1 MRAEDEKWA
10 ESLTADAEA
19 LEAAIKREERRGR
32 MLRGM
37 EVSEV
42 QQVLTTNSHIFSRVI
57 HARKKLIDL
66 LDTRGRMTGGSGG
79 AGSGSGG
86 SGGTAHYVIKHRQ
99 EGHIPDNL
107 VTMYEALWIKTY
119 GSGAGYIGD
128 PNSLT
133 PDKAGGNQM
142 KMGGS
147 GERVHRGVAKAG
159 KSGNA
164 ARKTII
170 KDERAFEFKRKMDK
184 RMRRMASEIEEW
196 IRSSKVMGVEVAEGG
211 SGEVSV
217 PRCEGCQ
224 SFVDREWRFCA
235 RCGVRR

>member
-32 MLRGM
+32 MLRAM

-57 HARKKLIDL
+57 HARKRLIDL
-66 LDTRGRMTGGSGG
+66 LDTKGRITG
-79 AGSGSGG
+79 GSGG
-86 SGGTAHYVIKHRQ
+86 SGGTAHYVIKHKQ

-107 VTMYEALWIKTY
+107 VMMYEALWIKTY

-142 KMGGS
+142 KMAGS
-147 GERVHRGVAKAG
+147 DERVHRGVAKSGRAG
-159 KSGNA
+159 SNA

-196 IRSSKVMGVEVAEGG
+196 IRSSKVMGVDVTEGG

-235 RCGVRR
+235 RCGVRRTT

>member
-32 MLRGM
+32 MLRAM

-79 AGSGSGG
+79 VGSGSGG
-86 SGGTAHYVIKHRQ
+86 GGGTAHYVIKHRQ

-142 KMGGS
+142 KMSGS
-147 GERVHRGVAKAG
+147 NERVHRGVAKAG

-184 RMRRMASEIEEW
+184 RMRRMATEIEDW

-217 PRCEGCQ
+217 PRCECCQ

>member
-1 MRAEDEKWA
+1 MRAEEKWA

-32 MLRGM
+32 MLRAM

-42 QQVLTTNSHIFSRVI
+42 QQVLTSNSHIFSRVI
-57 HARKKLIDL
+57 HARKKLLDL
-66 LDTRGRMTGGSGG
+66 LDTRGKVVAGGGG
-79 AGSGSGG
+79 GG
-86 SGGTAHYVIKHRQ
+86 RGTSHYVIKHKQ
-99 EGHIPDNL
+99 EGHIPENL
-107 VTMYEALWIKTY
+107 VTMYEALWVKTY
-119 GSGAGYIGD
+119 GSAAGYIGD

-133 PDKAGGNQM
+133 PEKAGGNQM

-147 GERVHRGVAKAG
+147 DERVHRGVARSKAG
-159 KSGNA
+159 GGNA
-164 ARKTII
+164 ARKAII

-196 IRSSKVMGVEVAEGG
+196 IRSSKVMGVDVIEGG

-235 RCGVRR
+235 RCGVRRTP

>member
-32 MLRGM
+32 MLRAM

-79 AGSGSGG
+79 
-86 SGGTAHYVIKHRQ
+86 TAHYVIKHKQ

-142 KMGGS
+142 KMSGS
-147 GERVHRGVAKAG
+147 NERVHRGVAKAG

-184 RMRRMASEIEEW
+184 RMRRMATEIEEW
-196 IRSSKVMGVEVAEGG
+196 IRSSKVMGVEVAESG
-211 SGEVSV
+211 SCEVSV